1 MVALAKGFFSLSFS
15 MEIFCDSSLY
25 TAALST
31 PAYACHDDD
40 YKPRDDANGRA
51 KKQVKNYFSQ
61 LITPLGESG
70 LRLTL
75 PAHNT
80 RNRTSLLYVGDRG
93 NPEEPLRQ
101 QPARQKSAYKNR
113 LTCSKSQIGTEN
125 F

>member
-61 LITPLGESG
+61 LITPPGESG

-93 NPEEPLRQ
+93 ETQ
-101 QPARQKSAYKNR
+101 KNR
-113 LTCSKSQIGTEN
+113 YDNNPPIKNPHIKIALLVLSRK
-125 F
+125 

>member
-51 KKQVKNYFSQ
+51 KKQVKNYFSP
-61 LITPLGESG
+61 LITPLGESD

-80 RNRTSLLYVGDRG
+80 RKRTSLLYVGDR
-93 NPEEPLRQ
+93 RQ
-101 QPARQKSAYKNR
+101 QPARQKSADKNR

>member
-1 MVALAKGFFSLSFS
+1 M
-15 MEIFCDSSLY
+15 
-25 TAALST
+25 ALST

-61 LITPLGESG
+61 LITPLGESR

-80 RNRTSLLYVGDRG
+80 RNRTSLLYVGDREK
-93 NPEEPLRQ
+93 PEEPLRQ

-113 LTCSKSQIGTEN
+113 LTCS
-125 F
+125 